1 LNCGIGIDLAGG
13 GSIVN
18 KVVIPKIIF
27 EYFKIDAGEFAVTLH
42 TEIDRT
48 RSVIDASFAYEDN
61 QHPSG
66 AGLKLG

>member
-27 EYFKIDAGEFAVTLH
+27 EYFKIDAGEFAGTLH
-42 TEIDRT
+42 TEIDR
-48 RSVIDASFAYEDN
+48 
-61 QHPSG
+61 HPICH
-66 AGLKLG
+66 

>member
-1 LNCGIGIDLAGG
+1 MGIDLAGG

-27 EYFKIDAGEFAVTLH
+27 EYFKIDAGEFAVKLH

-48 RSVIDASFAYEDN
+48 RSVIDASFAWEDN
-61 QHPSG
+61 QHHSG
-66 AGLKLG
+66 AGSKLG